1 MERLASRGSAVGPDV
16 KAQHGD
22 GLPARTNNH
31 EGGSSIRERTRM
43 TNNGLAAAREAR
55 TLGPVH
61 DLERHLPA
69 EWWRTLF
76 NAVYLKTDGD
86 VVENSASTSS
96 DVDLLVESAGLT
108 PDDRVLDLCCGQGR
122 HALELARRGFG
133 HVTGLDR
140 SRYLVRLARKRNK
153 QLGLNATFREGD
165 ARKFRLAP
173 ESFSCVAVMGNS
185 FGYFERAEDD
195 LAVLSSIWRVL
206 KPGGRVVLD
215 VVDGDWMR
223 QHYEPR
229 SWEWIDE
236 NHFVCRERA
245 LAEDKQRLIS
255 REIVTHAER
264 GVIADQFYAERL
276 YSYQELESLLARA
289 GFTEIRQGAEPVT
302 HSDRHQDL
310 GMLSRRVCLVAYKPA
325 VVTRRPRKGPL
336 FPKVLVLQG
345 DPSLPDDVKRE
356 GVFAEEDLDTIR
368 RMRNALGALEEYEFS
383 YWDKHEE
390 LMTYFQQERPDFVF
404 NLCDEGFMNDP
415 FKELHVTA
423 LLEMLNIPYSGAGPR
438 ALGLCYDKALVR
450 SVAQSLDI
458 PVPLESFFGAD
469 DQMATLP
476 SVFPALVKPNF
487 GDSSQGI
494 TKDAVV
500 NNKEEFVAYW
510 EWLRAE
516 FPERPLLV
524 QEFLS
529 GPEYSV
535 GVVGNVGSGF
545 LVLPVLEV
553 DYSKLDP
560 ALPKILGYE
569 SKWAPDSPY
578 WNDIACKKAE
588 LDEAARRLLVDNSL
602 LLFERLGCRD
612 YARFDFR
619 TDADGCIKLLEA
631 NPNPGWCWDGKMNI
645 MAGLAGYSYEE
656 LLGKII
662 EAAQLRYGA
671 APALEHAHVN

>member
-1 MERLASRGSAVGPDV
+1 MDIDANTNRGS
-16 KAQHGD
+16 
-22 GLPARTNNH
+22 
-31 EGGSSIRERTRM
+31 
-43 TNNGLAAAREAR
+43 R

-61 DLERHLPA
+61 DLERHLPS

-76 NAVYLKTDGD
+76 NAVYLQTDGD
-86 VVENSASTSS
+86 VVENTASTES
-96 DVDLLVESAGLT
+96 DVALLIESAKLT
-108 PDDRVLDLCCGQGR
+108 PEDSILDLCCGQGR
-122 HALELARRGFG
+122 HSLELARRGFP

-153 QLGLNATFREGD
+153 QQGLSATFREGD
-165 ARKFRLAP
+165 ARKFRLPP
-173 ESFSCVAVMGNS
+173 ESFTCVAVMGNS
-185 FGYFERAEDD
+185 FGYFERSEDD
-195 LAVLSSIWRVL
+195 LSVLASIWRVL

-215 VVDGDWMR
+215 VVDGNWMR
-223 QHYEPR
+223 EEFEPR

-245 LAEDKQRLIS
+245 LAHDGQRLIS

-276 YSYQELESLLARA
+276 YAYSELEALLKKA
-289 GFTEIRQGAEPVT
+289 GFSDIRQGEEPIT
-302 HSDRHQDL
+302 LSDRSQDL
-310 GMLSRRVCLVAYKPA
+310 GMLSRRICIVAFKPVN
-325 VVTRRPRKGPL
+325 VVKRPRRGPL
-336 FPKVLVLQG
+336 FPKVVVLQG

-356 GVFAEEDLDTIR
+356 GVFAEEDLDTIK
-368 RMRNALGALEEYEFS
+368 RMQDALGSLTEYKFS
-383 YWDKHEE
+383 YWDNHGGLLKFLEE
-390 LMTYFQQERPDFVF
+390 ERPDFVL
-404 NLCDEGFMNDP
+404 NLCDEGFKNDP

-423 LLEMLNIPYSGAGPR
+423 VLEMFGIPYSGAGPR

-476 SVFPALVKPNF
+476 SVFPALVKPNL

-500 NNKEEFVAYW
+500 NNKEEFVTYW
-510 EWLRAE
+510 EWLRSE
-516 FPERPLLV
+516 FPDRPLLV

-553 DYSKLDP
+553 DYSGLDP
-560 ALPKILGYE
+560 DLPRILGYE

-578 WNDIACKKAE
+578 WNDIKCKKAV
-588 LDEAARRLLVDNSL
+588 LDDATRRQISDNSL

-619 TDADGCIKLLEA
+619 TDTDGCIKLLEA
-631 NPNPGWCWDGKMNI
+631 NPNPGWCWDGKLNL
-645 MAGLAGYSYEE
+645 MADFAGYTYAE
-656 LLGKII
+656 LLCLIV

-671 APALEHAHVN
+671 APAHS

>member
-1 MERLASRGSAVGPDV
+1 MANGTGAP
-16 KAQHGD
+16 
-22 GLPARTNNH
+22 
-31 EGGSSIRERTRM
+31 RETK
-43 TNNGLAAAREAR
+43 

-61 DLERHLPA
+61 DLERHLPS

-86 VVENSASTSS
+86 VVENMAGTES
-96 DVDLLVESAGLT
+96 DVELLVQSAQLQPEDT
-108 PDDRVLDLCCGQGR
+108 ILDLCCGQGR
-122 HALELARRGFG
+122 HALELARRGFA

-153 QLGLNATFREGD
+153 AAGLTANFREGD
-165 ARKFRLAP
+165 ARKLRLPP

-195 LAVLSSIWRVL
+195 LSVLNSIWRVL

-215 VVDGDWMR
+215 VVDGEWMR
-223 QHYEPR
+223 QKYEPR

-245 LAEDKQRLIS
+245 LAQDGQRLIS

-276 YSYQELESLLARA
+276 YAYPELEALLRRA
-289 GFTEIRQGAEPVT
+289 GFSEIRQGAEPVT

-310 GMLSRRVCLVAYKPA
+310 GMLSRRICVVAYKPA
-325 VVTRRPRKGPL
+325 IVAKRPRRGPL
-336 FPKVLVLQG
+336 YPKVLVLQG

-368 RMRNALGALEEYEFS
+368 RMREALGSLKEYSFS
-383 YWDKHEE
+383 YWDNHAE
-390 LMTYFQQERPDFVF
+390 LFHFLEQQRPDFVF

-423 LLEMLNIPYSGAGPR
+423 VLEMLGIPYSGAGPR

-476 SVFPALVKPNF
+476 SVFPALVKPNL

-516 FPERPLLV
+516 FPDRPLLV

-535 GVVGNVGSGF
+535 GVVGNAGFDF

-553 DYSKLDP
+553 DYSGLDP

-578 WNDIACKKAE
+578 WNDITCKKAE
-588 LDEAARRLLVDNSL
+588 LDAATKRALVDDSL
-602 LLFERLGCRD
+602 RLFERLGCRD

-619 TDADGCIKLLEA
+619 TDSDGCIKLLEA
-631 NPNPGWCWDGKMNI
+631 NPNPGWCWDGKLNI
-645 MAGLAGYSYEE
+645 MAGFAGYTYDE
-656 LLGKII
+656 LLCLII

-671 APALEHAHVN
+671 APAMERANGH